1 MRRPLRG
8 RRGANED
15 REWGI
20 RPCGGGRAVGAR
32 RSVSLAAKAVPRR
45 WVRTAAPTRS
55 ERWGRRAPS
64 CCGRRAV
71 PAGRMRCLVLS
82 FIINTLTLYSIA
94 CAYRPPPLGMAHTPS
109 LPAMTAGE
117 RDGDSVTG
125 KPVSL
130 TEKPWKCSSFGG
142 EVSFHNRHIALSELP
157 VQLRGERKLQAL
169 VSELIH

>member
-1 MRRPLRG
+1 MGNPPVRWRS
-8 RRGANED
+8 
-15 REWGI
+15 
-20 RPCGGGRAVGAR
+20 GGGGETLGLAGGEGLASPLGPHCGSDSLGAMG
-32 RSVSLAAKAVPRR
+32 
-45 WVRTAAPTRS
+45 APGALLLWLQGCACRPN
-55 ERWGRRAPS
+55 EMS
-64 CCGRRAV
+64 CT
-71 PAGRMRCLVLS
+71 
-82 FIINTLTLYSIA
+82 FIHHQFLTLYSIA